1 MNNRFKSN
9 QQLLTDYLDL
19 ITLTH
24 SESYFREARRLLGK
38 FFDFLGE
45 LPPSTDLAIRFLG
58 QYQDRAANT
67 NIRYTFMLSAF
78 FR

>member
-19 ITLTH
+19 INLTH
-24 SESYFREARRLLGK
+24 STSYVGEARRLLGK

-45 LPPSTDLAIRFLG
+45 LPPSTDHAIRFLG
-58 QYQDRAANT
+58 QYQDRATNT
-67 NIRYTFMLSAF
+67 KIRYTFMLSAF
-78 FR
+78 F